1 MRRYAGWKKRRM
13 RAPITRAVAAMAPR
27 TSSGNASSPAGVY
40 LKVVRRTILGG
51 KGLGRG
57 IGHRLRGGMK
67 TDRGRIKTYVRSLD
81 DILGGGLPA
90 GFVVLLNGAP
100 GTMKSS
106 FAFSILYQNAL
117 REGRKSA
124 YFTLEQGKDLTLE
137 HMASLGMADER
148 AAPNITT
155 LDMGNIRKNLN
166 YLRGGAPGSSSSRC
180 IAIT

>member
-1 MRRYAGWKKRRM
+1 MRRYPGRKKRRM

-81 DILGGGLPA
+81 DILGRRLAAGVGGL
-90 GFVVLLNGAP
+90 VNGGP
-100 GTMKSS
+100 GTLQYALASYH
-106 FAFSILYQNAL
+106 LYQTA
-117 REGRKSA
+117 
-124 YFTLEQGKDLTLE
+124 
-137 HMASLGMADER
+137 
-148 AAPNITT
+148 
-155 LDMGNIRKNLN
+155 
-166 YLRGGAPGSSSSRC
+166 LRGG
-180 IAIT
+180 